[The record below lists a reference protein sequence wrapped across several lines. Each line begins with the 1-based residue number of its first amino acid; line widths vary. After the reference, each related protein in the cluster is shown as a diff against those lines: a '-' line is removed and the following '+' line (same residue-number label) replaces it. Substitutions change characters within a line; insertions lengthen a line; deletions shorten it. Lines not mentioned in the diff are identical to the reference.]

1 MMRQIPQM
9 VWNETNPLPVYGG
22 ADILSGVQY
31 RLIVAAKSRAEA
43 SRITKIPKS
52 YLKKYWSTTGNEAE
66 IKLANS
72 KAGAIFIRPLNDYM
86 AAWAEYKPL
95 IRGLR

>member
-9 VWNETNPLPVYGG
+9 TWKENLLPVYGG

-31 RLIVAAKSRAEA
+31 RLIVAAKSRAEV
-43 SRITKIPKS
+43 SRITKISKS

-66 IKLANS
+66 VKLANS
-72 KAGAIFIRPLNDYM
+72 KLGTVFIQPINEPM
-86 AAWAEYKPL
+86 AAWAEYIPL
-95 IRGLR
+95 IRGIR